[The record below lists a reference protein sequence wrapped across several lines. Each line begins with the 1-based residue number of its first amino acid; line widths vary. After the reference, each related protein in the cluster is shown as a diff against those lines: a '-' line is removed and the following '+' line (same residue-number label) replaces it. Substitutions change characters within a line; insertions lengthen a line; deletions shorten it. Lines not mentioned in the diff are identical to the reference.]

1 LQEEKKPILQELSDR
16 FSIDEKSLFQDIY
29 GFSMVN
35 DVNHP
40 IYKKTAEEYFL
51 EGNQEFLQNWFFF
64 FLQNF
69 NCFCIINCLIA
80 EYKHPLLGENT
91 IITFKVVVYKL

>member
-1 LQEEKKPILQELSDR
+1 
-16 FSIDEKSLFQDIY
+16 
-29 GFSMVN
+29 MVN

-51 EGNQEFLQNWFFF
+51 EGNQDF
-64 FLQNF
+64 
-69 NCFCIINCLIA
+69 
-80 EYKHPLLGENT
+80 YKNKFDKAIESENT